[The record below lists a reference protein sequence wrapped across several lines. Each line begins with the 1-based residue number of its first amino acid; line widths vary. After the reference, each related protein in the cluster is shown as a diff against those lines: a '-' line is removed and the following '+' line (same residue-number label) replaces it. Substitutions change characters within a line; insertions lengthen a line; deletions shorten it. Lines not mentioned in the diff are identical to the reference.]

1 MSFSPPKTKKQT
13 DFCDAASND
22 EREAAVGCENV
33 SEKNG
38 DNESDEEE
46 VEEVKG
52 SVARESTQRLRAS
65 ERQVVKDSISKKKRK
80 KKNFVAPTDEDDDD
94 SAESENEKNVG
105 DDLLTDE
112 FFKKVDS
119 ERARDV
125 QETKR
130 EIKMKKSRQNRLLGK
145 HTTFYADD
153 GYAIN
158 DAPHKKDQNIEVI
171 AMLSGETPHTASFAD
186 DERQLLLSATL
197 GESPSKAAIAFARG
211 GMKCGKSNERGS
223 ESKKRK
229 SRNEE
234 TWKRS
239 RKFKTLGIG
248 SRPGQAATLF
258 VRKKRCSDGMI

>member
-1 MSFSPPKTKKQT
+1 MSSSPPKTKRQT
-13 DFCDAASND
+13 VFGDAVSNN
-22 EREAAVGCENV
+22 ESEAVGCDSV
-33 SEKNG
+33 SEKNSS
-38 DNESDEEE
+38 NESDEEE
-46 VEEVKG
+46 IEEVKG
-52 SVARESTQRLRAS
+52 SVARESTQRLRES

-80 KKNFVAPTDEDDDD
+80 KKNFVAPTDEDDDN
-94 SAESENEKNVG
+94 SAESGNEKKVG

-119 ERARDV
+119 ERAHEL

-130 EIKMKKSRQNRLLGK
+130 EIKMKKARNRLLRK
-145 HTTFYADD
+145 HTTFFADA

-158 DAPHKKDQNIEVI
+158 DASHKKDQNIEVVAI
-171 AMLSGETPHTASFAD
+171 FSGEIPHTASSAD

-211 GMKCGKSNERGS
+211 GMKCGKSNKRGS

-258 VRKKRCSDGMI
+258 VRKKQCSDGMI